1 MKLEIKDRVY
11 KLTRNRAP
19 LSCIIPSRH
28 SQRSP
33 LLYFDEDKGYNRAL
47 RYARNQ
53 KSCFEDEQDGS
64 AIVEPIIF
72 EEGMLRVPKNNP
84 VLQAFLHYHPL
95 NGKKFIEVD
104 YAKDA
109 TAEVEKLNVEVDA
122 LIEAK
127 SLTIEQLE
135 TIGRVLFNKDVTLM
149 STAELK
155 RDVLVFAKRNPEGFM
170 RVVSDPALKLYSNV
184 QRFFDERLLGLRNK
198 NRDVHFNLQG
208 NKKRMTTI
216 PFGADPIEYL
226 ADWFKTDD
234 GVEVLQFLEKQ
245 LD

>member
-11 KLTRNRAP
+11 KLTRNKAP

-95 NGKKFIEVD
+95 NGKKFVEVD

-109 TAEVEKLNVEVDA
+109 TAEVNKLNTEVDA

-135 TIGRVLFNKDVTLM
+135 TIGRVLFNKDVTRM

-155 RDVLVFAKRNPEGFM
+155 RDVLVFAKTNPEGFM

>member
-11 KLTRNRAP
+11 KLTRNKAP

-95 NGKKFIEVD
+95 NGR
-104 YAKDA
+104 
-109 TAEVEKLNVEVDA
+109 
-122 LIEAK
+122 
-127 SLTIEQLE
+127 SL
-135 TIGRVLFNKDVTLM
+135 
-149 STAELK
+149 
-155 RDVLVFAKRNPEGFM
+155 
-170 RVVSDPALKLYSNV
+170 
-184 QRFFDERLLGLRNK
+184 LR
-198 NRDVHFNLQG
+198 
-208 NKKRMTTI
+208 
-216 PFGADPIEYL
+216 
-226 ADWFKTDD
+226 
-234 GVEVLQFLEKQ
+234 
-245 LD
+245 

>member
-11 KLTRNRAP
+11 KLTRNKAP

-109 TAEVEKLNVEVDA
+109 TAEVEKLNIEVDA

-170 RVVSDPALKLYSNV
+170 RVVSDPALKLYSTV